1 MDRRTLLK
9 TGGMGILGLG
19 LGGCFRGSA
28 SSLSP
33 YKLLP
38 PLNVA
43 WNRVIHTTVGLRPH
57 RPSGFVLRAERFG
70 DKTLIHNYGHGGSG
84 MSLSWGTGSMAAD
97 LALESELREVAVIG
111 CGVAG
116 LTTARQLQRRG
127 FSVTIYA
134 LSVPPDTTSN
144 MSLAAWTPT
153 SGLVDRERR
162 TAAWDLQ
169 LRQAARIAYRQLQLL
184 SGPEYGISWI
194 DSYALSDSAP
204 RERSTQEDQ
213 DPLLPSELRL
223 PTVALGPGEHPFPT
237 RYASQRVT
245 LRIEPSIYL
254 DALVRDV
261 MRFGGR
267 IVIRKFDTPRDLMT
281 LDESII
287 INCTGLGSHD
297 LFGDTELVPL
307 KGQLTLLV
315 PQPEVNYATF
325 GGLQG
330 TGGFIHMQPR
340 SDGIALGGTS
350 EEGNWSLEPD
360 ENARQRIVEAHR
372 ALFAAM
378 RGSPSLGP
386 AISLS

>member
-213 DPLLPSELRL
+213 DPLLPSDLRL

-325 GGLQG
+325 GGLRG

>member
-1 MDRRTLLK
+1 MDRRTLLR
-9 TGGMGILGLG
+9 TGSMGILGLG
-19 LGGCFRGSA
+19 LGGSFRGSA
-28 SSLSP
+28 SPLSP
-33 YKLLP
+33 YKPLPLLK
-38 PLNVA
+38 VA
-43 WNRVIHTTVGLRPH
+43 WDRVIHTTVGLRPH
-57 RPSGFVLRAERFG
+57 RPGGFVLRAERFG

-153 SGLVDRERR
+153 SGLVDQGRR
-162 TAAWDLQ
+162 TSAWDIQ

-184 SGPEYGISWI
+184 TGPEYGISWI
-194 DSYALSDSAP
+194 DNYSLSNSAP
-204 RERSTQEDQ
+204 RERSPREDQ
-213 DPLLPSELRL
+213 DALLPSDLRL

-237 RYASQRVT
+237 RYASQGAT

-325 GGLQG
+325 GGLPG
-330 TGGFIHMQPR
+330 SGGFIHMQPR
-340 SDGIALGGTS
+340 RDGIALGGTS

-378 RGSPSLGP
+378 RGSPSLGQ
-386 AISLS
+386 AVSLS

>member
-43 WNRVIHTTVGLRPH
+43 WNRVIRTTVGLRPH

-127 FSVTIYA
+127 FKVMIYA

-144 MSLAAWTPT
+144 MSFAAWTPT

-169 LRQAARIAYRQLQLL
+169 LRQAARIAYKQLQLL
-184 SGPEYGISWI
+184 TGPEYGISWI
-194 DSYALSDSAP
+194 DSYALSNSAP
-204 RERSTQEDQ
+204 RERSTREDQ
-213 DPLLPSELRL
+213 DPLLPSDLRL

-237 RYASQRVT
+237 PYASQRVT

-254 DALVRDV
+254 DTLVRDV
-261 MRFGGR
+261 MRFGGH

-281 LDESII
+281 LDEPII

-330 TGGFIHMQPR
+330 TGGFIH
-340 SDGIALGGTS
+340 
-350 EEGNWSLEPD
+350 
-360 ENARQRIVEAHR
+360 
-372 ALFAAM
+372 
-378 RGSPSLGP
+378 
-386 AISLS
+386 